1 MTISRSQSGA
11 LHVKRASAS
20 RGWSIGSHFLAL
32 AACALALSMSVS
44 ALAPMVSHETLWT
57 QSGLATAVFAIV
69 LGVCLWCSSRLRR
82 PVQDLGRA
90 VSEVLKGRLDARVPS
105 RGSARELL
113 QLSEEFNRMMERLQQ
128 AEAELQNEKA
138 KLEDRVA
145 RRTAELAAA
154 NQALESFADS
164 VSHDLRAPV
173 RLVSAFS
180 ELLERESSR
189 LSGEGQKHLQSIRGE
204 TRRMNEMIDAM
215 LEMSRLAGKPLVK
228 APVNL
233 SAMAEDI
240 AASLQQSSPQRQAD
254 LIIQPGLETSGDERL
269 LRSVLQNLLGN
280 AWKFTRHQPRAH
292 IVFGA
297 AERDGERVFFV
308 RDNGAG
314 FDMAGAAQLFTAF
327 RRLHTSA
334 EFEGVGM
341 GLATVRRILERHG
354 GKVWAEGQPGNGA
367 TFYFTLSNPS
377 STKTAPA
384 P

>member
-1 MTISRSQSGA
+1 M
-11 LHVKRASAS
+11 
-20 RGWSIGSHFLAL
+20 
-32 AACALALSMSVS
+32 
-44 ALAPMVSHETLWT
+44 
-57 QSGLATAVFAIV
+57 
-69 LGVCLWCSSRLRR
+69 
-82 PVQDLGRA
+82 QDLGRA